1 MSDVTPAI
9 IPNGNAAETIA
20 ALMEHSWSPQP
31 EPARLVQ
38 ALLDDSLQRCSFAA
52 NLARRMLDESGT
64 RLLDWIDH
72 FGVDSNDPVVVELS
86 GVGYARSARALRDL
100 AATDLANGQ
109 RCVAGVCSD
118 RHGHAVDELATA
130 DTDVTSDGDESDRSD
145 SLNATWEHPLG
156 LFPRVRS
163 LPTSCSINGTTRHL
177 AIKVESVVDFLA
189 AHELTQVEIEGPPF
203 ASLRRARVAS
213 ENGVELWAVERHG
226 SLAFESTLSE
236 GVPLCAITH
245 HSEAFRLRHREFDH
259 DADGFAHATQLV
271 DAAIT
276 DLGRDR
282 ACDLFFA
289 AEREYWLRRNQAGRV
304 QKGRQDAL
312 GLGWANHDHHTYRSS
327 RAGFAPLIAFLE
339 RLGFVCRE
347 RFYAGRDAGWGA
359 QVIEHPVTGIIIFAD
374 VDMSPEELSQ
384 DFSHEPLPPRD
395 QLGTVGLWCGLH
407 GEAFLQAGLHHLE
420 CQFDFSATRDQLKL
434 AGIDT
439 MPPFTDYPYLRQ
451 AFTRGDHWP
460 VKPQRIERLRA
471 ASFITDEQ
479 AQMFL
484 ANGALGSHLEI
495 LQRNDGYKGFNQK
508 GISEIIAATDPRRA
522 G

>member
-1 MSDVTPAI
+1 MSTFTP
-9 IPNGNAAETIA
+9 PIA
-20 ALMEHSWSPQP
+20 ADALAALTAHTWSPQP

-38 ALLDDSLQRCSFAA
+38 SLLDDCLHRCSFAA
-52 NLARRMLDESGT
+52 TLAQRMLDESGT

-72 FGVDSNDPVVVELS
+72 FGVDLNDPVVGELS
-86 GVGYARSARALRDL
+86 RVGYVRSARDSGD
-100 AATDLANGQ
+100 AAAIGSSNGWHGA
-109 RCVAGVCSD
+109 AGTCSD
-118 RHGHAVDELATA
+118 RHGHAVDELAAT
-130 DTDVTSDGDESDRSD
+130 DGDATNSD
-145 SLNATWEHPLG
+145 SESTHSDSTDAAWEHPLG
-156 LFPRVRS
+156 LFPRVR
-163 LPTSCSINGTTRHL
+163 CHATTGSASASTRQL

-189 AHELTQVEIEGPPF
+189 AHELTQVEIEGTPF
-203 ASLRRARVAS
+203 ASMRRARIAR
-213 ENGVELWAVERHG
+213 ENGVELWVIERHG
-226 SLAFESTLSE
+226 SLAFETTLNE
-236 GVPLCAITH
+236 EVPLCAIAH
-245 HSEAFRLRHREFDH
+245 HFEAFRLRQREFEH
-259 DADGFAHATQLV
+259 DADGFVHATQLV
-271 DAAIT
+271 DAAIA

-282 ACDLFFA
+282 ACELFFA
-289 AEREYWLRRNQAGRV
+289 AERDYWLRRNRAGRV

-347 RFYAGRDAGWGA
+347 RFYAGQDAGWGA

-395 QLGTVGLWCGLH
+395 HLGTVGLWCGLH

-451 AFTRGDHWP
+451 AFTCGDHWP
-460 VKPQRIERLRA
+460 VKPHRIERLRV
-471 ASFITDEQ
+471 ASLITDEQ
-479 AQMFL
+479 AQQFL

-508 GISEIIAATDPRRA
+508 GISEIIAATDPRRVRQGA
-522 G
+522 